1 MTESETRVSP
11 AVVFDDLSNN
21 QYFFSRHMPLPVW
34 NAGGVLTL
42 RDEASIRAGEH
53 VRWEPWEHWEM
64 ADMHWDE
71 VDEQGAHRWEWSPHH
86 GWQSQTHWSLDH
98 FSTEHHDYIAVIRGP
113 ASGYNS
119 PEHRQLE
126 QDAIASQLRNFRPIM
141 EEFTSTVG
149 LLYYLQTG
157 TTTYSNVALDQQN
170 IEYFRSRPVHF
181 TYTTAGTG
189 THSARGHM
197 EASHFV
203 NFGWGWDW
211 PLDATLYLAFTD
223 EVISAQTGLF
233 AAARTAYIRDFA
245 IMGASALL
253 ILVLLAISI
262 LGAGRRRGVDGIYF
276 QTIDRPYLDLSLAV
290 LFGWAA
296 LSVVLFFYFVD
307 QMQFGPRVAIWNML
321 FAVFAVFVGGPALL
335 WLLSF
340 AKRIKAGGFW
350 RHTLLFVVPTQC
362 GRRILHFVRSLWAGA
377 SLTAKVIVISTV
389 SFFLMLLVGVM
400 GLNTWHPA
408 PIFLL
413 SLLFTAVVT
422 FFLLRYALRI
432 YKLEQGAREA
442 EHGIYDSEIQVGGGE
457 LGRIADSINNV
468 SAGIHLAV
476 DERMKSERLKTE
488 LITNVSHD
496 IRTPLTSIITYVDLL
511 KQEGLGSEHAPEYL
525 DILEQKSQRL
535 KILTEELFE
544 AAKAATGNIEV
555 NITPLDFSHLLN
567 QVLGELDSAI
577 QASDLELRINLPE
590 HLYILAD
597 GKLLW
602 RVMENLLSNVFKYAL
617 PGSRVYLDAVQEGPL
632 VQIVLKNIS
641 ATELNV
647 DPAELTERF
656 KRGDDSRTDGGTG
669 LGLSIVQSFVNAQ
682 GGKFTIAIDGDL
694 FKATVCLPSG
704 NTEA

>member
-11 AVVFDDLSNN
+11 SIVFDDLSDN

-42 RDEASIRAGEH
+42 RNETSIRAGEH
-53 VRWEPWEHWEM
+53 VHWEPWEHWEL

-71 VDEQGAHRWEWSPHH
+71 VDEQGVHHWEWSPQH
-86 GWQSQTHWSLDH
+86 GWQSQMRWSLDH
-98 FSTEHHDYIAVIRGP
+98 FATEHYDYIAVIRGP
-113 ASGYNS
+113 TVGYNS

-126 QDAIASQLRNFRPIM
+126 QNAIASQLRSFRLTM
-141 EEFTSTVG
+141 EELTNTEG

-157 TTTYSNVALDQQN
+157 TVIRSNVAAWNRQDVN
-170 IEYFRSRPVHF
+170 YFRSHPVYF
-181 TYTTAGTG
+181 TADTNTRM
-189 THSARGHM
+189 S
-197 EASHFV
+197 ASHPV
-203 NFGWGWDW
+203 NFGWEL
-211 PLDATLYLAFTD
+211 PPDATLYLAFTD
-223 EVISAQTGLF
+223 EVVSAQTGLF
-233 AAARTAYIRDFA
+233 AAVRTAYIRDFA

-253 ILVLLAISI
+253 ILALLVISL
-262 LGAGRRRGVDGIYF
+262 LGAGRRRGVDGVHF
-276 QTIDRPYLDLSLAV
+276 AQIDKPYLDLSLAAV
-290 LFGWAA
+290 FGWAA
-296 LSVVLFFYFVD
+296 LSVILFFYFVD
-307 QMQFGPRVAIWNML
+307 QTQFGPSVAIWNML
-321 FAVFAVFVGGPALL
+321 FAVFAIFVGGPALL

-377 SLTAKVIVISTV
+377 SLTVKVIVISTV

-511 KQEGLGSEHAPEYL
+511 KQEGLLSEHAPEYL

-535 KILTEELFE
+535 KALTEELFE

-555 NITPLDFSHLLN
+555 NITTLDFVHLLD

-577 QASDLELRINLPE
+577 QSSGLELRVNLPE

-617 PGSRVYLDAVQEGPL
+617 SGSRVYLDAVQEGPL

-704 NTEA
+704 NN

>member
-1 MTESETRVSP
+1 
-11 AVVFDDLSNN
+11 
-21 QYFFSRHMPLPVW
+21 
-34 NAGGVLTL
+34 
-42 RDEASIRAGEH
+42 
-53 VRWEPWEHWEM
+53 M
-64 ADMHWDE
+64 ADMRWDE
-71 VDEQGAHRWEWSPHH
+71 VDEQGVRRWEWSSHH
-86 GWQSQTHWSLDH
+86 GWQPQIHWSLDH
-98 FSTEHHDYIAVIRGP
+98 FATVHYDYIAVIKGP
-113 ASGYNS
+113 PGTYGS
-119 PEHRQLE
+119 PEHRELE
-126 QDAIASQLRNFRPIM
+126 RNAIASQLHNFRRTM
-141 EEFTSTVG
+141 EELTNTAG

-157 TTTYSNVALDQQN
+157 TATHSNVALDRQN
-170 IEYFRSRPVHF
+170 IDYFRSHPVYF
-181 TYTTAGTG
+181 THSTVGTG
-189 THSARGHM
+189 THSTHGHM
-197 EASHFV
+197 VASHPV

-223 EVISAQTGLF
+223 EVVSAQTGLF
-233 AAARTAYIRDFA
+233 AAARTAYIRDFS

-253 ILVLLAISI
+253 ILVLLVISL
-262 LGAGRRRGVDGIYF
+262 LGAGRRRGAEGVHF
-276 QTIDRPYLDLSLAV
+276 AQIDRPYLDLSLAV

-296 LSVVLFFYFVD
+296 LSVILFFNFAG
-307 QMQFGPRVAIWNML
+307 QTQFAPSVAVWNML
-321 FAVFAVFVGGPALL
+321 FAVFAVFVGAPMLL

-362 GRRILHFVRSLWAGA
+362 GRRILRFVRSLWAGA
-377 SLTAKVIVISTV
+377 SLTVKVAGIAVAA
-389 SFFLMLLVGVM
+389 FFLMLMVGVM
-400 GLNTWHPA
+400 GQTTWHPV

-413 SLLFTAVVT
+413 SLFFTAVVT

-432 YKLEQGAREA
+432 YKLEQGAQEVERG
-442 EHGIYDSEIQVGGGE
+442 HYDSEIDVGGGE
-457 LGRIADSINNV
+457 LGRIADSINNI

-511 KQEGLGSEHAPEYL
+511 KQEGLTSENASEYL
-525 DILEQKSQRL
+525 DVLEQKSQRL

-555 NITPLDFSHLLN
+555 NITELDFVHLLN

-597 GKLLW
+597 GKLMW

-617 PGSRVYLDAVQEGPL
+617 PGSRVYLDAVQEGHL
-632 VQIVLKNIS
+632 VRIVLKNIS

-682 GGKFTIAIDGDL
+682 GGKFTISIDGDL
-694 FKATVCLPSG
+694 FKATVSLPSG
-704 NTEA
+704 EMEA